1 MAGKKIGYIRV
12 SSFDQNTDRQLE
24 GIELDKV
31 FIDKASGKDVQR
43 PQLEALLNY
52 VRDGDTI
59 IIHSMDRLARNLVD
73 LRNLV
78 NQITTRDI
86 CINFVKENLI
96 FTNENSPMATLML
109 SIMGAFAEFERSLL
123 KERQREGIELAKK
136 RGAYPGRKKVLNEEQ
151 IKVMRDRIKK
161 GDKKAV
167 LARELGISRETLYQY
182 IRQYEDADEAI

>member
-1 MAGKKIGYIRV
+1 MAGKNIGYIRV
-12 SSFDQNTDRQLE
+12 SSFDQNTERQLD
-24 GIELDKV
+24 GIKLDKV

-78 NQITTRDI
+78 NDVTKKDI
-86 CINFVKENLI
+86 CIKFLKENLI

-123 KERQREGIELAKK
+123 KERQREGIELAKR
-136 RGAYPGRKKVLNEEQ
+136 RGAYPGRKKILNDEQ
-151 IKVMRDRIKK
+151 IKVLQGRVNA
-161 GDKKAV
+161 GEKKAV

-182 IRQYEDADEAI
+182 IGRTKNGKLKE

>member
-1 MAGKKIGYIRV
+1 MAGKNIGYIRV
-12 SSFDQNTDRQLE
+12 SSFDQNTERQLE
-24 GIELDKV
+24 GMELDKV

-59 IIHSMDRLARNLVD
+59 IVHSMDRLARNLVD

-78 NQITTRDI
+78 NEITKRDI
-86 CINFVKENLI
+86 CIKFFKENLI

-123 KERQREGIELAKK
+123 KERQREGIELAKR
-136 RGAYPGRKKVLNEEQ
+136 RGAYPGRKKILNVEQ
-151 IKVMRDRIKK
+151 IKMLQGRLDA
-161 GDKKAV
+161 GEKKAI

-182 IRQYEDADEAI
+182 IRRVKNES